1 MRILFCGYRKWAIR
15 TYNILGRIFDF
26 ASSPQELE
34 EKTSK
39 VDYDM
44 IFFVG
49 WSWIVEQCLIQN
61 SKCIC
66 MHPSPLPK
74 YRGGSPIQNQII
86 NGEKESAVTFFLM
99 DEKMDH
105 GKILWQQKLSLEG
118 DLASIFSD
126 ISLLTKDG
134 ILHILD
140 NPKYEGIEQDHS
152 QATIYK
158 RRKPKDS
165 EIKPEDFYASTAE
178 ELYNK
183 IRCLQGPYPKP
194 FIECKDGTILYIT
207 GAKCD

>member
-1 MRILFCGYRKWAIR
+1 MKILFCGYRRWSIR
-15 TYNILGRIFDF
+15 AYDILGKVFDL

-39 VDYDM
+39 SHYDI

-49 WSWIVEQCLIQN
+49 WSWMIEERLIQS

-86 NGEKESAVTFFLM
+86 NGEKESAVTFFVM

-105 GKILWQQKLSLEG
+105 GKILWQEKLSLEG
-118 DLASIFSD
+118 DLASIFLD
-126 ISLLTKDG
+126 MSLLTKTG
-134 ILHILD
+134 ILHILN
-140 NPKYEGIEQDHS
+140 NPDDEGKEQDHS

-178 ELYNK
+178 ELHNK
-183 IRCLQGPYPKP
+183 IRSLQDPYPNA
-194 FIECKDGTILYIT
+194 FISCKHSTKLFLQKSRI
-207 GAKCD
+207 K

>member
-1 MRILFCGYRKWAIR
+1 MRILFCGYRTWAIR
-15 TYNILGRIFDF
+15 AYNLLGRVFDF
-26 ASSPQELE
+26 ASSPEELE
-34 EKTSK
+34 EKTSNRH
-39 VDYDM
+39 YDI

-49 WSWIVEQCLIQN
+49 WSWMIKKELIQS

-86 NGEKESAVTFFLM
+86 NGEKESAVTFFIM

-105 GKILWQQKLSLEG
+105 GNILWQEKLSLSG
-118 DLASIFSD
+118 NLDCIFRDMS
-126 ISLLTKDG
+126 SLTRSG
-134 ILHILD
+134 ITHIL
-140 NPKYEGIEQDHS
+140 NSPNNEGKEQDHNE
-152 QATIYK
+152 ATIYK
-158 RRKPKDS
+158 RRKPEDS

-194 FIECKDGTILYIT
+194 FIKCKDGTTLYIT